1 MVKIMNRQSS
11 MMKDMVSIIKV
22 GCGVVW
28 DCVVDTSTQVYR
40 VFKRNDVQNDN
51 KSHMKRHHVNTSNV
65 NKSKLNHGINPMQDP
80 NGLSRL
86 TTGSYTNDY
95 TKAGCST
102 PGNVKNSSYDSN
114 QNENNTNVQD
124 ENEVDSKGIEDE
136 DDWRDRFT
144 GWLP

>member
-1 MVKIMNRQSS
+1 MVNQMNR
-11 MMKDMVSIIKV
+11 MMKDMVSIIEV

-40 VFKRNDVQNDN
+40 IFKNDN
-51 KSHMKRHHVNTSNV
+51 KSHVNTSNV

-86 TTGSYTNDY
+86 TTGSYT
-95 TKAGCST
+95 KAGCHT
-102 PGNVKNSSYDSN
+102 PGNSNDEISNDSN
-114 QNENNTNVQD
+114 QNEDEDGVD
-124 ENEVDSKGIEDE
+124 EN
-136 DDWRDRFT
+136 DWRDRFT

>member
-1 MVKIMNRQSS
+1 MNR
-11 MMKDMVSIIKV
+11 MMKDMVSIIEV

-40 VFKRNDVQNDN
+40 IFKNDN
-51 KSHMKRHHVNTSNV
+51 KSHVNTSNV

-95 TKAGCST
+95 TNDYTKAGCST
-102 PGNVKNSSYDSN
+102 PGNVNDSNDEISYDSN
-114 QNENNTNVQD
+114 QNED
-124 ENEVDSKGIEDE
+124 EDGVDSKGIEDE
-136 DDWRDRFT
+136 DGVDENDWRDRFT

>member
-1 MVKIMNRQSS
+1 MNR
-11 MMKDMVSIIKV
+11 MMKDMVSIIEV

-28 DCVVDTSTQVYR
+28 DEIKGISTSLYR
-40 VFKRNDVQNDN
+40 VFKNDN
-51 KSHMKRHHVNTSNV
+51 KSHV

-80 NGLSRL
+80 MGLSRL

-95 TKAGCST
+95 TKAGCHT
-102 PGNVKNSSYDSN
+102 PGNVKNSNDSN

-124 ENEVDSKGIEDE
+124 EDGVDEN
-136 DDWRDRFT
+136 DWRDRFT